1 MMPERRILVFAKAP
15 VPGQVKTRLIP
26 ALGPEGAARLHR
38 QLVEHALG
46 TAAAAGLGP
55 VELWCAPDDS
65 DPFLRACAGRH
76 GAVLRVQRG
85 RDVGERMADA
95 LDRVLKRG
103 AWPALVGS
111 DCPALDARRLAEA
124 FRALEEVEAV
134 FNPAEDGGYM
144 LVGMRRPL
152 PDAFRDIPWS
162 GPEVMERTRER
173 LRALGVG
180 WRELPPLW
188 DVDRPEDLER
198 LRRLGWEIP
207 APPR

>member
-1 MMPERRILVFAKAP
+1 MPERRILVFAKAP

-26 ALGPEGAARLHR
+26 ALGPEGAARLYR
-38 QLVEHALG
+38 QMVEHALG
-46 TAAAAGLGP
+46 SAAAAGPGP
-55 VELWCAPDDS
+55 VELWCVPDDT
-65 DPFLRACAGRH
+65 DPFLRECAGRH

-95 LDRVLKRG
+95 LATALKSG
-103 AWPALVGS
+103 ARAVLVGS
-111 DCPALDARRLAEA
+111 DCPALDARRLVEA
-124 FRALEEVEAV
+124 FTALEEVEAV

-144 LVGMRRPL
+144 LVGLRRPL
-152 PDAFRDIPWS
+152 PEVFRDIPWS

-198 LRRLGWEIP
+198 LRRLGWELP
-207 APPR
+207 ARSG

>member
-1 MMPERRILVFAKAP
+1 MPERRILVFAKAP
-15 VPGQVKTRLIP
+15 VPGRVKTRLIP
-26 ALGPEGAARLHR
+26 ALGPEGAARLYR
-38 QLVEHALG
+38 RMVEHALG
-46 TAAAAGLGP
+46 SAAAAGLGT
-55 VELWCAPDDS
+55 VELWCAPDDT

-76 GAVLRVQRG
+76 GAPLRVQRG
-85 RDVGERMADA
+85 RDLGERMADA
-95 LDRVLKRG
+95 LATALESG
-103 AWPALVGS
+103 ARAVLVGS

-144 LVGMRRPL
+144 LVGLRRPL
-152 PDAFRDIPWS
+152 PEAFRDIPWS

-180 WRELPPLW
+180 WRELPALW
-188 DVDRPEDLER
+188 DVDRPEDLAR

-207 APPR
+207 ARSR